1 MPLMPWQQA
10 LADVSGEL
18 EVDPDTGL
26 TRMAHRV
33 IVARVPRRAGKSTLT
48 LASMIQRMTTGRGI
62 RAGYTAQTRTD
73 AAIVLRD
80 EWRPT
85 LEGSAMAPLLSVRLS
100 NGAERFSIP
109 RLNSS
114 CRILA
119 PNHNAGH
126 GSPLDVVVVD
136 EGWAFDTE
144 QGETVEAGVRPAMID
159 RPRLRQF
166 WVISAAG
173 TYESTW
179 LDRFV
184 GLLESGQ
191 AAGVDYGADPGDD
204 LDDPAVWARVHPAVG
219 HRITIGDLADERKS
233 MPRHE
238 FDRAFLGVTTSPT
251 AGPDLLPADAW
262 NRCRVLPENVSQPT
276 GVVTVAYDVDL
287 DGSFAAIG
295 ACWAGAD
302 GVTYADVVAADVG
315 TVWLEGKLR
324 ELRSKWRVGTVK
336 HDNAGP
342 AVDSA
347 ARLARAGIGL
357 DAFDARG
364 WASACQGVLTEV
376 TDGTCRFVS
385 SPVLDLAVKSAARRP
400 LGDGWAISRR
410 GSAGPVSPLTAV
422 TLALAGHRR
431 ARNLRPSVSAS

>member
-1 MPLMPWQQA
+1 MPWQQA

-18 EVDPDTGL
+18 ERDPDTGL
-26 TRMAHRV
+26 WRMAHRV

-48 LASMIQRMTTGRGI
+48 LATMLQRMTTGRGV
-62 RAGYTAQTRTD
+62 RAGYTAQTRTE
-73 AAIVLRD
+73 AAVVLRD

-85 LEGSAMAPLLSVRLS
+85 LEASPLAPLLHVRLS
-100 NGAERFSIP
+100 NGAERFTVP

-119 PNHNAGH
+119 PNAHAGH

-136 EGWAFDTE
+136 EAWAFDTE

-159 RPRLRQF
+159 RPRLRQL

-173 TYESTW
+173 TYESSW

-191 AAGVDYGADPGDD
+191 AAGVDYGASPADD
-204 LDDPAVWARVHPAVG
+204 LDDPATWARVHPAVG
-219 HRITIGDLADERKS
+219 HRITLGDLADERAT

-238 FDRAFLGVTTSPT
+238 FDRAFLGVTTT
-251 AGPDLLPADAW
+251 AAAGPDLFDAAAW
-262 NRCRVLPENVSQPT
+262 NRARVLPDNVRQPT
-276 GVVTVAYDVDL
+276 GVVTVAFDVDL
-287 DGSFAAIG
+287 DGSFAAVG
-295 ACWAGAD
+295 ACWTGDD
-302 GVTYADVVAADVG
+302 GRTYADVVAADVG
-315 TVWLEGKLR
+315 TAWLEGTLR
-324 ELRSKWRVGTVK
+324 TLRSKWRVGTVK

-342 AVDSA
+342 AVDTA
-347 ARLARAGIGL
+347 AKLVRAGVGL
-357 DAFDARG
+357 DPFDARA
-364 WASACQGVLTEV
+364 WASACQGILTEV
-376 TDGTCRFVS
+376 TDGSCVFVS

-431 ARNLRPSVSAS
+431 ARTLRPSVTV